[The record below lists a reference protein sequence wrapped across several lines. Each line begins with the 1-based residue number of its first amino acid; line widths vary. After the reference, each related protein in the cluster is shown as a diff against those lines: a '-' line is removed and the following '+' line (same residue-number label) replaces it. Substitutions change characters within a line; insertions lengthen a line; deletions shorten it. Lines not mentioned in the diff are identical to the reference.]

1 VGLAEIVQRIA
12 ADAEEQSDRI
22 VSEARERAAD
32 IAARTKAESS
42 AAAKA
47 ALSEAEARAARERA
61 HSLAEARLAARNQV
75 LEEKRAALDEVEALA
90 RELVGQSSTERYL
103 KILAAAVAAR
113 ASGDETVVF
122 DPSDTERLGQDLLR
136 SANDELARLGK
147 RAELSSEGGSADL
160 GGAGLMLLGDGSEER
175 ITPASVVA
183 EARIALEP
191 EVARALF
198 ADGGEG

>member
-22 VSEARERAAD
+22 VSEARERATD

-42 AAAKA
+42 TAAKA

-90 RELVGQSSTERYL
+90 RELVGQSSTERYR
-103 KILAAAVAAR
+103 KIFAAAVAAR

-122 DPSDTERLGQDLLR
+122 DPSDAERLGQDLPR

-147 RAELSSEGGSADL
+147 HAELSLAGTTADL
-160 GGAGLMLLGDGSEER
+160 GGAGLMLLGDGSEQR
-175 ITPASVVA
+175 ITPSSIVA
-183 EARIALEP
+183 EARIELEP
-191 EVARALF
+191 EIARSLF
-198 ADGGEG
+198 ADGSEG